1 MFRALTRAG
10 FTAKIF
16 PQLEEMLLISEPE
29 AAAVYTARFLREKDG
44 IDFIK
49 VGRYVTLPMIA
60 FTYLHVSWV
69 SVLYYAMQAA
79 QQSYVFPSCQI
90 APYFFFLLLSFLT
103 LSFLGCCWI
112 QSNAAGAHLRD

>member
-10 FTAKIF
+10 FTAEIF
-16 PQLEEMLLISEPE
+16 PRLEEMLLISEPE

-44 IDFIK
+44 IEFIK
-49 VGRYVTLPMIA
+49 VGRYVTVPMIA

-69 SVLYYAMQAA
+69 SALYYAMQVAR
-79 QQSYVFPSCQI
+79 QSYVFPSCQI
-90 APYFFFLLLSFLT
+90 APYIFFFSFFLT

-112 QSNAAGAHLRD
+112 QSNAAGTHLRD